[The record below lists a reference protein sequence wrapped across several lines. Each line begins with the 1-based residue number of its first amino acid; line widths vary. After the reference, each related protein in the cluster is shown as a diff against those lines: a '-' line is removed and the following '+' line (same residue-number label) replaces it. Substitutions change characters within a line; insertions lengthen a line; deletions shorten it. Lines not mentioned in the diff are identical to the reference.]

1 MYVGHI
7 GRTDSSGHG
16 VWPLDFL
23 LSYMP
28 TAEPCMAKYVAKA
41 QKISSELANEIWK
54 DRENLRRNFWTIDE
68 AIDDAKEKGEA
79 PVVFADISDNPG
91 SGATG
96 DGTHMLRRLLERK
109 VEGVIIYDPETVEQA
124 SSSGVGTTLKIR
136 LGERYARILPESRSI
151 YGCDLFMGRCEDK
164 RLSSSFI
171 VLEQGRDSGRNPPFC
186 SA

>member
-16 VWPLDFL
+16 AWPLDFL

-28 TAEPCMAKYVAKA
+28 TAEPYMAKYVAKA

-109 VEGVIIYDPETVEQA
+109 VEGVAAVIIYDPETWEQRLR
-124 SSSGVGTTLKIR
+124 SG

-164 RLSSSFI
+164 ILSSSFI
-171 VLEQGRDSGRNPPFC
+171 VLGQGRDSGRNPPFC

>member
-28 TAEPCMAKYVAKA
+28 TAEPYMAKYVAKA

-109 VEGVIIYDPETVEQA
+109 VEGVAAVIIYDPETVGQA

-136 LGERYARILPESRSI
+136 LGGKMCIRDRNSILPMCPGRILPRKN
-151 YGCDLFMGRCEDK
+151 F
-164 RLSSSFI
+164 
-171 VLEQGRDSGRNPPFC
+171 
-186 SA
+186 